1 MRRLTLSLLAAATL
15 MAAPLLA
22 QAAYRPPNTAP
33 GSSLSGDFDKFY
45 SKDPSKTPA
54 GIYNISPPH
63 AALFVRVPHNGGVSF
78 SLFRFNKV
86 SGKLDW
92 VPNDL
97 TKSKVNLT
105 VDMSSLA
112 TNVPKFAEE
121 LTGEQYLN
129 AAKYPTATFVT
140 TSAKRTGPDKGTMT
154 GDLTFMGVTKP
165 ATFEVT
171 YVGGNQSAA
180 GLMNMGFNAVGKIKR
195 SDYGFTAGMG
205 PIGDE
210 ITITMDTEFAIPRP
224 RNPAALAAPAGAPAA
239 APAR

>member
-1 MRRLTLSLLAAATL
+1 

-22 QAAYRPPNTAP
+22 QAAYKPPNTAP
-33 GSSLSGDFDKFY
+33 GSPLSGDFNKFF

-54 GIYNISPPH
+54 GTYNISPPH
-63 AALFVRVPHNGGVSF
+63 AALFVRVPHGGGVSY

-86 SGKLDW
+86 GGKLDW
-92 VPNDL
+92 VPSDL

-105 VDMSSLA
+105 VDMKSLA
-112 TNVPKFAEE
+112 TNVPNFAEE
-121 LTGEQYLN
+121 LTGDQYLKT
-129 AAKYPTATFVT
+129 AQYPTATFVT

-165 ATFEVT
+165 VTFDVT

-180 GLMNMGFNAVGKIKR
+180 GLMNLGFTAVGKFKR
-195 SDYGFTAGMG
+195 SDFGFTTALG

-224 RNPAALAAPAGAPAA
+224 RKPITDAA
-239 APAR
+239 APAAPAR